1 MLTNLGISRDAEAV
15 YRAMLAEPSWGVADL
30 SSYLGI
36 SERSVRK
43 ALDVLADLSLLT
55 PSASQDL
62 HPVNPVLGLAPL
74 LNRAE
79 EEIRR
84 QQLEIEATRQAIST
98 ITAAYESRTQ
108 GLNDVT
114 RMEGVDAVRARLVE
128 LADMARRECW
138 SLSPGGAHEPDAMAA
153 SRDPN
158 RLAVERGVE
167 MRCVYQDA
175 YRNDPDTVAYAKW
188 LSGLGGQIRTV
199 PSVPMKMIVV
209 DRAVA
214 LLPISPSDPRVGAV
228 EVTSPS
234 VLLAICALFQQ
245 VWAAGEPLQSPSR
258 TEADTPT
265 PMELD
270 VLRLLA
276 DGQTDEAVARKLG
289 LSVRSVRRV
298 VADVT
303 SRLGASSRFQAGVA
317 AARKGWI

>member
-1 MLTNLGISRDAEAV
+1 
-15 YRAMLAEPSWGVADL
+15 MLAEPSWGVVDL
-30 SSYLGI
+30 SSHLGI
-36 SERSVRK
+36 SERSIRR
-43 ALDVLADLSLLT
+43 ALDVLADLSLLA
-55 PSASQDL
+55 PSESQNP

-79 EEIRR
+79 EEVHR
-84 QQLEIEATRQAIST
+84 QQQEIEATRQAIST
-98 ITAAYESRTQ
+98 ITAAYESRVQ
-108 GLNDVT
+108 GLNDIT
-114 RMEGVDAVRARLVE
+114 RLEGVAAVRARLVE
-128 LADMARRECW
+128 LADMAGRECW
-138 SLSPGGAHEPDAMAA
+138 SLSPGGAHGAEAMAA

-158 RLAVERGVE
+158 RLALARGVE
-167 MRCVYQDA
+167 LRCVYQDA

-199 PSVPMKMIVV
+199 PSVPLKMVVV

-214 LLPISPSDPRVGAV
+214 LLPISPSDPGVGAV

-234 VLLAICALFQQ
+234 VMLAICALFHQ

-258 TEADTPT
+258 TESDTPT
-265 PMELD
+265 PLELD

-276 DGQTDEAVARKLG
+276 DGRTDEAVARKLG
-289 LSVRSVRRV
+289 LSVRSVRRI

-303 SRLGASSRFQAGVA
+303 SRLCASSRFQAGVA